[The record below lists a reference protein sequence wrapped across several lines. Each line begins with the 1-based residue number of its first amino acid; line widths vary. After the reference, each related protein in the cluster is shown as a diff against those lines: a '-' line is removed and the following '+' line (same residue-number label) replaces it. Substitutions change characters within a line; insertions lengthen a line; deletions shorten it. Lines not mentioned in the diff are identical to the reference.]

1 MRYQVVAKDGIKVGS
16 TGDQWQCGSYI
27 SDRALPRK
35 LFKALLDEG
44 AIVAIGEDEPVID
57 ATPTAV
63 ARSAEHGIALKDV
76 LGTGKD
82 GRVLAS
88 DVDAYIQDHAA

>member
-1 MRYQVVAKDGIKVGS
+1 MRYQVVAKDGIRVGS
-16 TGDQWQCGSYI
+16 TGERWPCGSYI
-27 SDRALPRK
+27 SNRALPPK
-35 LFKALLDEG
+35 LFKAVLDEG
-44 AIVAIGEDEPVID
+44 VIVGVGEGEPVVD

-63 ARSAEHGIALKDV
+63 ARAYEHDVALKDV

-88 DVDAYIQDHAA
+88 DVDAYIQDRAA